1 MNDTTAEPTYS
12 YPPRPASAS
21 FNITR
26 ELHVACLL
34 DDIERVVEL
43 LAMGA
48 DRDAL
53 SYAGY
58 SALDVADLLNRVS
71 VVKCLLAKV
80 NIQETGMLELMYAI
94 RQGRSTVVRA
104 LLEMGLNDQL
114 QDEALFRGVFLMACY
129 IGTTFVVN
137 ALVKYGPGLFIS
149 PFEDMFVH
157 VAMFLNNTEVADTI
171 RDIADIER
179 RKMFR
184 DVEAY
189 MLPNSYLE
197 VTEDTDKVF
206 SDFLNDPNSPNFDAS
221 PEHDEQL
228 LIDSWL

>member
-1 MNDTTAEPTYS
+1 MNSTTAGPTYS
-12 YPPRPASAS
+12 YPPAPARTS

-34 DDIERVVEL
+34 DDAERVTEL

-48 DRDAL
+48 DRDAV

-71 VVKCLLAKV
+71 IVKCLLAHV

-104 LLEMGLNDQL
+104 LLEMGLNEQL

-189 MLPNSYLE
+189 MLPYAYLE
-197 VTEDTDKVF
+197 ATEDTDKFF
-206 SDFLNDPNSPNFDAS
+206 SDFLNDSNSPDFNAS

-228 LIDSWL
+228 FIDL

>member
-1 MNDTTAEPTYS
+1 MNGTTAEPTYS
-12 YPPRPASAS
+12 HPPRPTRTS

-34 DDIERVVEL
+34 DDAERVTEL

-48 DRDAL
+48 DCDAV

-71 VVKCLLAKV
+71 IVKCLLAHV

-94 RQGRSTVVRA
+94 R
-104 LLEMGLNDQL
+104 

-171 RDIADIER
+171 RDIADLER

-184 DVEAY
+184 DVEA
-189 MLPNSYLE
+189 
-197 VTEDTDKVF
+197 TEDTDKFF
-206 SDFLNDPNSPNFDAS
+206 SDFLHDSNSPDFNAS

-228 LIDSWL
+228 FIDS

>member
-12 YPPRPASAS
+12 YPHRPARTS

-26 ELHVACLL
+26 ELHIACLL
-34 DDIERVVEL
+34 NDSERVTEL

-48 DRDAL
+48 NRDAI
-53 SYAGY
+53 SHAGY

-71 VVKCLLAKV
+71 VVKRLLAPV
-80 NIQETGMLELMYAI
+80 NIRETGMLELMYAI
-94 RQGRSTVVRA
+94 RQGRSTVVQA

-114 QDEALFRGVFLMACY
+114 QDEVLFRGVFLMACY

-137 ALVKYGPGLFIS
+137 ALVKYGPGLSIS

-179 RKMFR
+179 RNMLR
-184 DVEAY
+184 GVEAY
-189 MLPNSYLE
+189 MLSSPYLE
-197 VTEDTDKVF
+197 ATEDTDDFF
-206 SDFLNDPNSPNFDAS
+206 SDFLNDPNTSDFNAS
-221 PEHDEQL
+221 PEHDE
-228 LIDSWL
+228 